1 MLAWIRFLLSG
12 LVLTGWYSLEVIFAA
27 LRRAPNKPGGVYD
40 RVPYDWARALI
51 AINRISVDV
60 EGLDRIPAGTPC
72 VFAANHLSV
81 VDIWLLLVVLPGR
94 LRFMAKREISHYPL
108 LGTALR
114 AAHHIFIDRKDLSRA
129 LEAYREAALVMRSGM
144 SAIVFVEGTRSR
156 DGVLKPFKKGAFVLA
171 IAAGAPVVPV
181 RIDGT
186 FEMLPPGSLAFRSG
200 KTRVRIGR
208 PLLTS
213 GLSYDDRDDLMARC
227 REEILGLG
235 DGNFSD

>member
-1 MLAWIRFLLSG
+1 MLAWLRFLLSG
-12 LVLTGWYSLEVIFAA
+12 LALTAWYSLEVIWAA
-27 LRRAPNKPGGVYD
+27 LRQVPNVPGGVYD

-51 AINRISVDV
+51 EVNRISVDV

-94 LRFMAKREISHYPL
+94 LRFMAKREISYYPL
-108 LGTALR
+108 LGTALK
-114 AAHHIFIDRKDLSRA
+114 AAHHIFIDRKHLSRA
-129 LEAYREAALVMRSGM
+129 LEAYREAAQVMRSGM

-186 FEMLPPGSLAFRSG
+186 FEMLPSGSLAFRPG
-200 KTRVRIGR
+200 KTRVRIGQ
-208 PLLTS
+208 PLRTT
-213 GLSYDDRDDLMARC
+213 GLSYEDRETLMERC
-227 REEILGLG
+227 REEIEGLR
-235 DGNFSD
+235 D